1 MDIEVYV
8 NIIRSYSDYKD
19 KDIHSLQ
26 EISSKMGIE
35 NKVREVMEIAYE

>member
-8 NIIRSYSDYKD
+8 KLIRSYSDYKE

-26 EISSKMGIE
+26 EISKKMGIE
-35 NKVREVMEIAYE
+35 DKVSEIMEVAYE

>member
-8 NIIRSYSDYKD
+8 KLIRSYSDYKE

-26 EISSKMGIE
+26 EISKKMGIE
-35 NKVREVMEIAYE
+35 DKVREIMEVAYE